1 MKDFEFYI
9 NEGKI
14 KKQTPDINL
23 AKSLK
28 KDALERIN
36 QVKQLN
42 IDFFS
47 KLIYENTYDALRD
60 ILDAILTINGYKSYS
75 HEGSISFLKTTNI
88 NIEIIEALN
97 EFRYKRNSSKYY
109 GKSIDKYE
117 AQEILEFFENYSEL
131 FLEILEKKLTTLK

>member
-28 KDALERIN
+28 IDALERIN
-36 QVKQLN
+36 QIKQLDIN
-42 IDFFS
+42 TFS
-47 KLIYENTYDALRD
+47 KIIYENTYDALRD
-60 ILDAILTINGYKSYS
+60 ILDAILAINGYKSYS
-75 HEGSISFLKTTNI
+75 HEGSISFLKKKNVD
-88 NIEIIEALN
+88 IEIIEALN

-109 GKSIDKYE
+109 GKSIDKNE
-117 AQEILEFFENYSEL
+117 AKEILDFFEKYSEL
-131 FLEILEKKLTTLK
+131 FLKILEQI